1 MLFLFHF
8 YPLTHLF
15 RLLFFATE
23 LMLMEEKGPLTDEG
37 AVLGLKAERVV
48 VILIIRFVDGLELLL
63 AEEG

>member
-1 MLFLFHF
+1 
-8 YPLTHLF
+8 
-15 RLLFFATE
+15 
-23 LMLMEEKGPLTDEG
+23 MEEKGPLTDEG